1 MSSNVIAFNEFQPRE
16 VCRVAPIEA
25 KWVRQAE
32 QDSRKATAGLRAAA
46 PAVHAEIAA
55 GDHAIQEELHRYA
68 AVHREHI
75 ELGLR
80 DFHPMVKPGA
90 YWALLFGAA
99 ALEAPVNK
107 SALDFLAMASLETW
121 LVAGFL
127 SVLNVLAASIVG
139 KRLRQVTARPRRD
152 WFVLGAVALVT
163 IGTMFAMAGLRAD
176 HIAFS
181 AASESLPT
189 SAYTPAA
196 LVLLQALFFVVGSAL
211 SFAMVPAEPRLQ
223 RVLADKAKLRHS
235 LDQLLR
241 QRTALA
247 ARHDKLWLDAER
259 AIAER
264 RAECLALVGEYRDNN
279 FAARGSTA
287 LPSWMRRPLDPA
299 VFTPIELGP
308 RVLTSM
314 PPLQQLL
321 QQAEARAAAE
331 PAGTAAE
338 G

>member
-1 MSSNVIAFNEFQPRE
+1 MSTNVIAFNEYQPRE

-32 QDSRKATAGLRAAA
+32 QDSLKATAALRSAA

-55 GDHAIQEELHRYA
+55 SDHAIQEQLHRYA
-68 AVHREHI
+68 TVHREHV

-107 SALDFLAMASLETW
+107 HALDFLAMVPLETW

-139 KRLRQVTARPRRD
+139 KRLRQITSRPKRD

-176 HIAFS
+176 HIAFM
-181 AASESLPT
+181 AAGENLPA
-189 SAYTPAA
+189 SGYTPAA
-196 LVLLQALFFVVGSAL
+196 LVLLQALFFAVGSAL

-223 RVLADKAKLRHS
+223 RVLADKAKLRAS
-235 LDQLLR
+235 VDQLLR
-241 QRTALA
+241 RRTGLA
-247 ARHDKLWLDAER
+247 ARHDRLWLDAER
-259 AIAER
+259 AVAER
-264 RAECLALVGEYRDNN
+264 RAECFALVGEYRDSNV
-279 FAARGSTA
+279 AARGGTP

-299 VFTPIELGP
+299 VFAPVDLGP
-308 RVLTSM
+308 RVLTAM
-314 PPLQQLL
+314 PPLQVLL
-321 QQAEARAAAE
+321 EQAEARAAAE
-331 PAGTAAE
+331 QVGTAAA